1 MVRILVTA
9 RRCMVSQWS
18 MSDFGVVVSTL
29 LALHVLLDLQ
39 EPDLNQ
45 LWMLSRNFLAS
56 SNDIG
61 RIGRGSIARHFV

>member
-1 MVRILVTA
+1 
-9 RRCMVSQWS
+9 